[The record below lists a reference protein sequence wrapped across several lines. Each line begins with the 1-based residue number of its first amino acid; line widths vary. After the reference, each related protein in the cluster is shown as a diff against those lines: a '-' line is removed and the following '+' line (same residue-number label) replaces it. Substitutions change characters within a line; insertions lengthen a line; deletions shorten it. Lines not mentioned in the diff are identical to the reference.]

1 MRSTSRRERTRARSR
16 LALSWPD
23 PGGAVMAAHV
33 PGTQAGAGRLPDGEQ
48 RSHDTADGTVLA
60 AGLPADG
67 PGDDPLHRVRQ
78 DGASVTTNGDVVE
91 ISCPVCADGVR
102 PVAAILVGVPAYRA
116 GEDQVAALTAAMR
129 EMAARISYRMGAA
142 VYQPY
147 GWAAGDPV
155 EPSRD
160 LTDAELKEFLSGL
173 WGAQLACVR
182 QDGTPHVV
190 PLWYEWDGDAF
201 WLAAS
206 PGASWQAYVAER
218 ARVSLTLDEPWPP
231 LRRAFV
237 DGVAEEVDEANVPG
251 GLAGLRRRLAV
262 RYLGKGADKQPGLSE
277 TDGMDRRSGC
287 HRNACTGAKGSARDR
302 RPDRAPRGRRRFRH
316 PGGAPR
322 RRPRHRTRF
331 VRGRGR
337 RERMRQVDLAE
348 DDRRSRRSDDG
359 LGRCRRRHPRW
370 LPAAQAG
377 GLDGPGGCAAPLA
390 HRPRERGDRPDRST
404 RDRID
409 PVPTRAGCS
418 PWSGSATSPTPT
430 RRRFPEGCSSGC
442 ASPAPSPSV
451 PASG

>member
-1 MRSTSRRERTRARSR
+1 MEHELEYSRQVPAVERALNLVEALAGAEDGLSVGELTEQLGIPRSALYALVNTLRARGYIHQDGQRGRYRLGTAVWALLPDRTGTLRELVDAFHLETGANPSEES

-23 PGGAVMAAHV
+23 PGGAVIVAHV
-33 PGTQAGAGRLPDGEQ
+33 PGTQVVRVAYRNGEQ
-48 RSHDTADGTVLA
+48 RSLDTADGTVLA

-129 EMAARISYRMGAA
+129 EKAARLSYRMGAA

-277 TDGMDRRSGC
+277 TDGWT
-287 HRNACTGAKGSARDR
+287 A
-302 RPDRAPRGRRRFRH
+302 FRVL
-316 PGGAPR
+316 P
-322 RRPRHRTRF
+322 
-331 VRGRGR
+331 
-337 RERMRQVDLAE
+337 ERMHGRQ
-348 DDRRSRRSDDG
+348 G
-359 LGRCRRRHPRW
+359 LG
-370 LPAAQAG
+370 
-377 GLDGPGGCAAPLA
+377 
-390 HRPRERGDRPDRST
+390 T
-404 RDRID
+404 
-409 PVPTRAGCS
+409 
-418 PWSGSATSPTPT
+418 
-430 RRRFPEGCSSGC
+430 
-442 ASPAPSPSV
+442 
-451 PASG
+451 

>member
-1 MRSTSRRERTRARSR
+1 MEHELEYSRQVPAVERALNLVEALAGAEDGLSVGELTEQLGIPRSALYALINTLRARGYIHQDGQRGRYRLGTAVWALLPDRTGTLRELVDAFHLETGANPSGES

-23 PGGAVMAAHV
+23 PGGAVIVAHV
-33 PGTQAGAGRLPDGEQ
+33 PGTQVVRVAYRNGEQ
-48 RSHDTADGTVLA
+48 RSLDTADGTVLA

-78 DGASVTTNGDVVE
+78 DGVSVTTNGDVVE

-116 GEDQVAALTAAMR
+116 GADQLAALTAAMR
-129 EMAARISYRMGAA
+129 EAAARLSYRMGAA

-155 EPSRD
+155 ELEPRPHRRR
-160 LTDAELKEFLSGL
+160 
-173 WGAQLACVR
+173 AQGVPVGPVGCPARLRPPGRHA
-182 QDGTPHVV
+182 HVV

-237 DGVAEEVDEANVPG
+237 DGVAEEVDEADVPG

-277 TDGMDRRSGC
+277 TEGWT
-287 HRNACTGAKGSARDR
+287 A
-302 RPDRAPRGRRRFRH
+302 FRVF
-316 PGGAPR
+316 P
-322 RRPRHRTRF
+322 
-331 VRGRGR
+331 
-337 RERMRQVDLAE
+337 ERMHGRQ
-348 DDRRSRRSDDG
+348 G
-359 LGRCRRRHPRW
+359 LG
-370 LPAAQAG
+370 
-377 GLDGPGGCAAPLA
+377 
-390 HRPRERGDRPDRST
+390 T
-404 RDRID
+404 
-409 PVPTRAGCS
+409 
-418 PWSGSATSPTPT
+418 
-430 RRRFPEGCSSGC
+430 
-442 ASPAPSPSV
+442 
-451 PASG
+451 

>member
-1 MRSTSRRERTRARSR
+1 MPAVERALNLVEALAGAEVGLSVGELTEQLGIPRSALYALINTLPAHGYIHQDGQRGRYRLGTAVWALLPDRTGTLRELVDAFPPRETGANPSGES

-23 PGGAVMAAHV
+23 PGGAVIVAHV
-33 PGTQAGAGRLPDGEQ
+33 PGTQVVRVAYRNGEQ
-48 RSHDTADGTVLA
+48 RSLDTADGTVLA

-78 DGASVTTNGDVVE
+78 DGVSVTTNGDVVE

-116 GEDQVAALTAAMR
+116 GADQLAALTAAMR
-129 EMAARISYRMGAA
+129 EAAARLSYRMGAA

-237 DGVAEEVDEANVPG
+237 DGVAEEVDEADVPG

-277 TDGMDRRSGC
+277 TEGWT
-287 HRNACTGAKGSARDR
+287 A
-302 RPDRAPRGRRRFRH
+302 FRVF
-316 PGGAPR
+316 P
-322 RRPRHRTRF
+322 
-331 VRGRGR
+331 
-337 RERMRQVDLAE
+337 ERMHGHQ
-348 DDRRSRRSDDG
+348 G
-359 LGRCRRRHPRW
+359 LG
-370 LPAAQAG
+370 
-377 GLDGPGGCAAPLA
+377 
-390 HRPRERGDRPDRST
+390 T
-404 RDRID
+404 
-409 PVPTRAGCS
+409 
-418 PWSGSATSPTPT
+418 
-430 RRRFPEGCSSGC
+430 
-442 ASPAPSPSV
+442 
-451 PASG
+451 